1 MIFVTVGS
9 QKFQFNRLLM
19 KVDELVEKQV
29 IQDTVFAQTGYCD
42 YIPRFF
48 EHTAF
53 METDIFADMES
64 KADLVIT
71 HGGTGAI
78 LGAVKKG
85 KKVIAVPR
93 LKKYKEHVDDH
104 QIQILEEFDRKG
116 VIKACY
122 ELENLERIY
131 REVQEITLQPYH
143 SSTVKII
150 RSIESFLEKESG

>member
-1 MIFVTVGS
+1 M
-9 QKFQFNRLLM
+9 
-19 KVDELVEKQV
+19 
-29 IQDTVFAQTGYCD
+29 
-42 YIPRFF
+42 
-48 EHTAF
+48 
-53 METDIFADMES
+53 
-64 KADLVIT
+64 
-71 HGGTGAI
+71 
-78 LGAVKKG
+78 
-85 KKVIAVPR
+85 IAVPR

>member
-9 QKFQFNRLLM
+9 QRFQFNRLLM
-19 KVDELVEKQV
+19 KVDELLEKQV

-48 EHTAF
+48 EHIAF
-53 METDIFADMES
+53 METDVFADMES

-85 KKVIAVPR
+85 KKVITVPR

-104 QIQILEEFDRKG
+104 QVQILKEFDEMG
-116 VIKACY
+116 IIKACY
-122 ELENLERIY
+122 ELEKLERVY
-131 REVQEITLQPYH
+131 QEIQNMILQPYH
-143 SSTVKII
+143 TNTIRIISSID
-150 RSIESFLEKESG
+150 SFLNRKG

>member
-9 QKFQFNRLLM
+9 QRFQFNRLLM
-19 KVDELVEKQV
+19 KGDELLEKQG

-48 EHTAF
+48 EHIAF
-53 METDIFADMES
+53 METDVFADMES

-104 QIQILEEFDRKG
+104 QVQILKEFDEMG
-116 VIKACY
+116 IIKACY
-122 ELENLERIY
+122 ELEKLERVY
-131 REVQEITLQPYH
+131 QEIQNMILQPYH
-143 SSTVKII
+143 TNTIRIISSID
-150 RSIESFLEKESG
+150 SFLNRKG

>member
-9 QKFQFNRLLM
+9 QRFQFNRLLM
-19 KVDELVEKQV
+19 KVDELLEKQV

-104 QIQILEEFDRKG
+104 QVQILKEFDEMG
-116 VIKACY
+116 IIKACY
-122 ELENLERIY
+122 ELEKLERVY
-131 REVQEITLQPYH
+131 QEIQNMILQPYH
-143 SSTVKII
+143 TNTIRIISSID
-150 RSIESFLEKESG
+150 SFLNRKG

>member
-42 YIPRFF
+42 YIPRLF

-53 METDIFADMES
+53 METDVFADMES

-104 QIQILEEFDRKG
+104 QIQILEEFDRMG

-122 ELENLERIY
+122 ELENLEKVY
-131 REVQEITLQPYH
+131 QEILSISMRPYH
-143 SSTVKII
+143 TNTVRII
-150 RSIESFLEKESG
+150 NSIDNFLNQKK